1 MDSSRKL
8 TLLFGFSLLLWLT
21 SMAGIYRAHY
31 IKNVD
36 EELGYFSTDVVF
48 NDERRQYFNIYLDG
62 RKIGYKNEAQF
73 EQIGLRIL
81 AEEGTLKMNLAGES
95 REVFIQ
101 SITGLDSVS
110 LETRY
115 IDFTVRSGEHVNNFA
130 AIVKQDS
137 LIIMVQNSQL
147 AKKRTGVITVES
159 HVTSPIAVPFY
170 LHNSDTGNLSLQIF
184 DPIEFS
190 PYFIHAGR
198 AGNETLRIG
207 EETYNTVRYDL
218 IIKNREGSL
227 WLDENGTV
235 VKSENYPFFNNVFGS
250 MTVEKAMDKNVFL
263 LPVEVPYGNDL
274 LKELEI
280 HPQLPIN
287 TPRDVSYLKIELE
300 NIRAANIDITAPNME
315 VLSLNPVIFALYNK
329 PVAQGQQLAEEQMM
343 AAADTA
349 IIGMSD
355 YINPY
360 DNRILRQAQQIVG
373 AEADTLAMARALNQ
387 WIFLNVKKVKGLDI
401 VRSVD
406 VLRNLKGD
414 SDEHTKLFTAFG
426 RSLGIPTQIHL
437 GLVYKEGA
445 FRYHSW
451 PSVYAGGTWHD
462 LDPFFGQNSADATHL
477 ILFRGDYDKLVEL
490 LRIMNFISLKILTYR

>member
-8 TLLFGFSLLLWLT
+8 TLLFGFSLLLWLA
-21 SMAGIYRAHY
+21 SMVGIYIAHY
-31 IKNVD
+31 VKNVD
-36 EELGYFSTDVVF
+36 EELGYFSTDVIF
-48 NDERRQYFNIYLDG
+48 DDERRQYFSIYLDG
-62 RKIGYKNEAQF
+62 RKIGHKNEAQF
-73 EQIGLRIL
+73 EQTGQRVLT
-81 AEEGTLKMNLAGES
+81 EEGTLKLNLAGES
-95 REVFIQ
+95 REVFLQ
-101 SITGLDSVS
+101 LITGLDSTS

-115 IDFTVRSGEHVNNFA
+115 MEFTLRSGKHVNNFS

-137 LIIMVQNSQL
+137 LIVIVQNSRL
-147 AKKRTGVITVES
+147 AEKRTGVITVES
-159 HVTSPIAVPFY
+159 HVTSPTAVPFY
-170 LHNSDTGNLSLQIF
+170 LHNSSTGNLSLQIF

-190 PYFIHAGR
+190 PYHIHAVR
-198 AGNETLRIG
+198 IGNETLRIG
-207 EETYNTVRYDL
+207 DTTYNTVRYTL

-235 VKSENYPFFNNVFGS
+235 VKSENYPFFDNVFGS

-263 LPVEVPYGNDL
+263 LPVKVPYGNDL

-280 HPQLPIN
+280 HTQLPIES
-287 TPRDVSYLKIELE
+287 PRDVSYLEIEIDNL
-300 NIRAANIDITAPNME
+300 RAANIDITAPNME
-315 VLSLNPVIFALYNK
+315 VLSLNPVIFALHNK
-329 PVAQGQQLAEEQMM
+329 PVAQGKQLAGEQKM

-349 IIGMSD
+349 ITGMSD

-360 DNRILRQAQQIVG
+360 DNRILRQARQIVG
-373 AEADTLAMARALNQ
+373 AEADTLAMAQALNQ
-387 WIFLNVKKVKGLDI
+387 WVYSNVEKEKGLDI

-406 VLRNLKGD
+406 VLRNLRGD

-451 PSVYAGGTWHD
+451 PSVFAGGTWHD
-462 LDPFFGQNSADATHL
+462 LDPFFGQNSADATHV

-490 LRIMNFISLKILTYR
+490 FRIMDFITLKIHTYR